1 MGSDR
6 DEAQP
11 TEPLRELLRAPQGKV
26 DLSTIDPRGT
36 AGYPGKGKKD
46 VDDIVAELAPRLS
59 DLQEQ
64 LYAAGRADEPDAR
77 SVLVILQGLDTSGK
91 GGVIRHAMGLVDP
104 QGIALRAFKQPT
116 KEELSHHFLWRIR
129 KALPEPGMI
138 GVFDRSQYED
148 VLAVRVLE
156 LVPESEWRPRFEEIN
171 AFEAKLIESGTTVI
185 KCFLHISSD
194 EQKERLAE
202 RLDRPDKYWK
212 YSPGDIDT
220 RAQWPAYVEAYEE
233 AIEQCNTEA
242 APWFIVPS
250 DRKWYRNWA
259 VAQLLREHLEAM
271 DLSWPEADFDVETE
285 KKRLAAT

>member
-220 RAQWPAYVEAYEE
+220 RAQWSAYVEAYEE